1 MGNGSVFTPIN
12 AGGECDRS
20 ERAGGGLFGAGEG
33 TSHGRTA
40 VLVVDGRLS
49 IMLTSK
55 PSFTHDPAAFASQC
69 IDVASQDFL
78 VVKRGSGLN
87 RIHCAW
93 QIHKHTGRLAIVG
106 ILPGTSAA
114 SGFLQP
120 RQTSAADSS
129 TSLCNSKV
137 RSPS

>member
-1 MGNGSVFTPIN
+1 MRGSRLFDRDRERNHVGPKRDRQRAERSHEYESDQGNGSVFTLIN

-40 VLVVDGRLS
+40 VLVVDARLS

-55 PSFTHDPAAFASQC
+55 LSFTHDPAAFASQC

-87 RIHCAW
+87 RRSM
-93 QIHKHTGRLAIVG
+93 TLR
-106 ILPGTSAA
+106 
-114 SGFLQP
+114 SGPLCM
-120 RQTSAADSS
+120 AD
-129 TSLCNSKV
+129 
-137 RSPS
+137 P